1 MALITE
7 DGTGLST
14 AESLC
19 SVAFAN
25 AYHSNR
31 GNAAWSALGSDPV
44 REQLLRKATDY
55 MEQMYREQWAGHR
68 FYTTQALS
76 WPRYGVPMRD
86 AGSFYASD
94 AVPVIVANACA
105 ELALRAIS
113 GALAPDIGRLKSR
126 VKIGPIETEYVAG
139 SSNTRYRA
147 IDQMLRPF
155 LNGSGGMNVN
165 VVRA

>member
-7 DGTGLST
+7 DGTGLSA

-19 SVAFAN
+19 SVAFAT
-25 AYHSNR
+25 AYHAAR
-31 GNAAWSALGSDPV
+31 GNSAFEALGSDPV

-55 MEQMYREQWAGHR
+55 LEQMFREQWAGHR
-68 FYTTQALS
+68 INTTQALS

-113 GALAPDIGRLKSR
+113 GSLAPDIGRLKSR
-126 VKIGPIETEYVAG
+126 VKIGPIETEYAAG
-139 SSNTRYRA
+139 AAHTRYRA
-147 IDQMLRPF
+147 IDQMLLP
-155 LNGSGGMNVN
+155 LLKGSGGMGVK
-165 VVRA
+165 VIRS